1 MLLTIFNDLK
11 IKLFQRKTLKR
22 KLPKLRINLL
32 ILFLLMNYVKMNNF
46 QNKEITSYL

>member
-32 ILFLLMNYVKMNNF
+32 ILFLLMNFEKNEYYK
-46 QNKEITSYL
+46 NK